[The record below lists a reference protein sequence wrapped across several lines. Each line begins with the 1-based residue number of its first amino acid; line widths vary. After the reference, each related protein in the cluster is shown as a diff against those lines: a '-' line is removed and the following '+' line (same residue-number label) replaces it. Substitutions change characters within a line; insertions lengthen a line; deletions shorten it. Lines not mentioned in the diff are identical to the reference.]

1 MSQKLLFVFNAHS
14 GKGQIRSEL
23 LDIVDIMVKADYEVT
38 IYPTQERGD
47 ATRKIKECAQGYD
60 RIVCSG
66 GDGTLDEVVTGLI
79 EAKLDIPIGY
89 IPTGS
94 TNDFANSL
102 GIPKGIIE
110 AAHTAVGNQIFPCD
124 AGRFN
129 KDTFAYVAAFGLF
142 TEVSYATSQQLKNI
156 LGRVAYI
163 LEGAKALRDVPSYR
177 MRMEWEDYSVEGS
190 FIYGMVSNSISV
202 GGFKGITGPDVL
214 LDDGEFE
221 VTLIKE
227 PKSMMELNEILA
239 CLGRLIDDSDLILSF
254 KTNELRV
261 TSDEPVAWTQD
272 GEFGGQHTE
281 VTIRNLKQRVRILV
295 DDVETLGYEFTNK
308 IETFDE

>member
-14 GKGQIRSEL
+14 GKGQIRNDL

-38 IYPTQERGD
+38 IYPTQERLD
-47 ATRKIKECAQGYD
+47 ATRKIKECAAEYD

-79 EAKLDIPIGY
+79 ESNLDIPIGY
-89 IPTGS
+89 IPAGS

-102 GIPKGIIE
+102 GIPKGMVA

-142 TEVSYATSQQLKNI
+142 TEVSYATSQELKNI
-156 LGRVAYI
+156 LGHVAYI
-163 LEGAKALRDVPSYR
+163 LEGAKALRDVPAYR
-177 MRMEWEDYSVEGS
+177 MKVEWDDCSVEGE

-202 GGFKGITGPDVL
+202 GGFKGITGRDVL
-214 LDDGEFE
+214 LDDGMFE

-227 PKSMMELNEILA
+227 PKNMMELNEILA
-239 CLGRLIDDSDLILSF
+239 CLGQLLDDSELILSF
-254 KTNELRV
+254 KTSRLHIESEVPV
-261 TSDEPVAWTQD
+261 TWTQD
-272 GEFGGQHTE
+272 GEYGGEHTE
-281 VTIRNLKQRVRILV
+281 VTIRNLKQRIRLLV
-295 DDVETLGYEFTNK
+295 DNVETLGYDFTN
-308 IETFDE
+308 